1 MGFVSYTQL
10 RQHLKKHLDEVCKS
24 RAPLLVMR
32 QNGEGV
38 VVLALEEYEIMQEMM
53 HLNRSPAN
61 AEHLRESIAASTTG
75 SSESALDTTRV
86 V

>member
-10 RQHLKKHLDEVCKS
+10 RQHLKKHLDEVCKT
-24 RAPLLVMR
+24 RAPLLVTR

-38 VVLALEEYEIMQEMM
+38 VVLALEEYEIMQEMI

-61 AEHLRESIAASTTG
+61 AEHLRESIAQAEG
-75 SSESALDTTRV
+75 GNLVEHNLIK
-86 V
+86 